1 MPEATLHPE
10 TTLARKAVKYWP
22 LVLVLLVYAAI
33 ALMPLA
39 LGETSLAQ
47 NVRLVGDDRIWMLG
61 ILYGVVPS
69 AGQSYSFRVIL
80 GNFGRLSFGV
90 ALVAAAVTVF
100 PVLIPTFY
108 LLYALSAAGMGA
120 SFGCVLGPRSLT
132 RILRSFD
139 ARSELSPRFLRL
151 GLTIAFVALFC
162 AAVAAMA
169 YQLFAHHDW
178 VLLAYGACALWGA
191 VIAKPAIGK
200 KKAAAAA

>member
-1 MPEATLHPE
+1 MPEATLRTEP
-10 TTLARKAVKYWP
+10 TLARKAAKYWP
-22 LVLVLLVYAAI
+22 LVLVLMVYAFI

-69 AGQSYSFRVIL
+69 AGQNYSFRVIM

-100 PVLIPTFY
+100 PILIPKFY
-108 LLYALSAAGMGA
+108 LLYALSAAGVGA

-132 RILRSFD
+132 RISRSFE
-139 ARSELSPRFLRL
+139 AKSEISPRFLRL
-151 GLTIAFVALFC
+151 GLTVAFVVFFC
-162 AAVAAMA
+162 AAVAAMG
-169 YQLFAHHDW
+169 YQLFAQHSW

-200 KKAAAAA
+200 KKLA